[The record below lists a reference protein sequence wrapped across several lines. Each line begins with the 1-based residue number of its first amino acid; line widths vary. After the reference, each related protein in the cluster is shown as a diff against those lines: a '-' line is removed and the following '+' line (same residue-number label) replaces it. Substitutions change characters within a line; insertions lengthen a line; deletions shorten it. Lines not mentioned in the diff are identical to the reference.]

1 MACEDTTEDAPE
13 HDLSEQRSAY
23 CKIFFG
29 GTFLIII
36 LIFTVFSIF
45 WGSLWKIPVYNLQ
58 GWVVDFD
65 GGMVGQSV
73 VRSFGSNIGASKIT
87 WNIVPAQVVGSLD
100 ELTTLI
106 DLTSQPVNPGASAK
120 LSAALAVPNSSYDGS
135 EAITAYATEA
145 RNENAFR
152 GIIRPS
158 VEASLSAITTSF
170 AMQITQN
177 VANSSVV
184 PALLSTSPQTITSPI
199 SYTINN
205 LLPFDVPVATA
216 ATFVGLIYQLLLS
229 FFVVMITLTAREKS
243 GLNDSLSFRNLILL
257 RFASSFGAYFFLSL
271 IYSLLNVAFHL
282 PMTRKFGQAGF
293 ILFWMLSYV
302 GMLSVYASSVILSSP
317 ANSSLSGLA
326 LESFVTLLTV
336 KFIPFFMLMWIIT
349 NISVCIFPIEV
360 LPRVFRYGYA
370 SPFYNVS
377 RGMRTIVFGTK
388 NELGLH
394 FGILIVWIAIS
405 CITLPLIQCFVKRE
419 GSAKIARPDQDMKV

>member
-1 MACEDTTEDAPE
+1 MTCEDATEDAFE
-13 HDLSEQRSAY
+13 HGLSEQRSAY
-23 CKIFFG
+23 CKTFFG
-29 GTFLIII
+29 ATFLLVI
-36 LIFTVFSIF
+36 LIFSVFSIY

-65 GGMVGQSV
+65 GGMIGQSV
-73 VRSFGSNIGASKIT
+73 VRSLGSNIGASKIT
-87 WNIVPAQVVGSLD
+87 WNIVPAQVAGSLD
-100 ELTTLI
+100 ELTTLVREEQTWVAI
-106 DLTSQPVNPGASAK
+106 AIHPGASAK

-152 GIIRPS
+152 SIIRPS
-158 VEASLSAITTSF
+158 VEASLSAISASF

-177 VANSSVV
+177 VANSTVL

-216 ATFVGLIYQLLLS
+216 ATFVGLLYQLILS
-229 FFVVMITLTAREKS
+229 FFVVMITLTARETS
-243 GLNDSLSFRNLILL
+243 GLNDTLSLRNLILL

-282 PMTRKFGQAGF
+282 PMTRKFGHAGF
-293 ILFWMLSYV
+293 LLFWMLSYV
-302 GMLSVYASSVILSSP
+302 GMLSV
-317 ANSSLSGLA
+317 GLA
-326 LESFVTLLTV
+326 LESLVTLLTI
-336 KFIPFFMLMWIIT
+336 KFIPFFMIMWIIV

-360 LPRVFRYGYA
+360 LPRVFHYGYA
-370 SPFYNVS
+370 APFYNVS
-377 RGMRTIVFGTK
+377 RAMRTIVFGTK

-405 CITLPLIQCFVKRE
+405 CVTLPLIQCFVKRE
-419 GSAKIARPDQDMKV
+419 GSAKTPRPEKDMKV